1 MRQIIYG
8 LYSEGP
14 SDNRYFSAFLP
25 RYVAFLLHGH
35 QIEAELFDPI
45 KLDKNPG
52 NTFLDEM
59 RRLQCNH
66 GGLSALFVPMDAD
79 SRTIENVLDNKWRPW
94 LQENPLGTWIPI
106 IPIKM
111 LESWLLANK
120 EALAKTLILQP
131 RQIDAYLDSTNPE
144 AITEPKQRL
153 NQLVKLGKLKATL
166 GFEEALAKRANI
178 SVLETLP
185 SFRFFSGEILK
196 VIQNV

>member
-1 MRQIIYG
+1 MREVQHMY
-8 LYSEGP
+8 P
-14 SDNRYFSAFLP
+14 
-25 RYVAFLLHGH
+25 
-35 QIEAELFDPI
+35 
-45 KLDKNPG
+45 
-52 NTFLDEM
+52 
-59 RRLQCNH
+59 
-66 GGLSALFVPMDAD
+66 GLSAIFVHMDAD
-79 SRTIENVLDNKWRPW
+79 GRTLDRALKTKWQPWLNECQDNKNR
-94 LQENPLGTWIPI
+94 WIPI

-111 LESWLLANK
+111 LESWLLADR

-131 RQIDAYLDSTNPE
+131 RQIDDYLDSTNPE

-185 SFRFFSGEILK
+185 SFRFFSNEILK